1 MSRECVCVC
10 VDLQVEEHVEVR
22 DDDVPVLHLA
32 PHVLDGVDGGLVV
45 SLRAASWGKPLQ
57 PHTACLTQLIK
68 DQASKFHCLD
78 LCTHTHH
85 TLITPH
91 MCAKVFYLQRN
102 AVKVIKPRKRK
113 LSGMK

>member
-1 MSRECVCVC
+1 MSRECVRERCVC

-57 PHTACLTQLIK
+57 PHTARLTQLIK

-78 LCTHTHH
+78 LCTGTHTRTHH
-85 TLITPH
+85 TLITH
-91 MCAKVFYLQRN
+91 TRALKSSTCKEMR
-102 AVKVIKPRKRK
+102 
-113 LSGMK
+113 